1 MIEEDVRQSNEV
13 AEEIGFKIL
22 NSRKV
27 NVKDEDIPG
36 SKAVSKNTLKN
47 QMGFEI
53 RNKDLNGR
61 SIVHRAAFDQQH
73 NQMNEVISALKSMP
87 LEDM

>member
-1 MIEEDVRQSNEV
+1 
-13 AEEIGFKIL
+13 
-22 NSRKV
+22 
-27 NVKDEDIPG
+27 
-36 SKAVSKNTLKN
+36 
-47 QMGFEI
+47 MGFEI

-87 LEDM
+87 ILDMQREIELPDKYGNTALMLACIRYYKEDVDKQNNQ